1 MEQWT
6 EIIVETST
14 AAVEAVAYQLTN
26 HGAAGVKIDDAADF
40 AQLTSHPDQ
49 YGAIID
55 PFSLPHRQ
63 SGAAVTGYFAPT
75 TFVPEILPEI
85 EAAVRQLADFGLDPA
100 PGTVTVHQ
108 LENDDWALAWQKYYH
123 PIRLSRQ
130 LTIVPAWAEY
140 QPTSPDEKL
149 LVLDPG
155 MAFGTGTHPTTKLM
169 LQALEMTLRGGESL
183 LDVGT
188 GSGVLSIAAKQLGAG
203 AVQAFDLDPVA
214 VASAKKNLALNPVA
228 ADVQVAQNSLLD
240 GINTQVDVVVAN
252 ILAEIILPLIPQ
264 ALVNLKPGG
273 TFLTSGII
281 KDKFET
287 VKQAQED
294 AGFVIDETLRIKDW
308 YGIIAHKKGEDE

>member
-1 MEQWT
+1 
-6 EIIVETST
+6 
-14 AAVEAVAYQLTN
+14 
-26 HGAAGVKIDDAADF
+26 
-40 AQLTSHPDQ
+40 
-49 YGAIID
+49 
-55 PFSLPHRQ
+55 
-63 SGAAVTGYFAPT
+63 
-75 TFVPEILPEI
+75 
-85 EAAVRQLADFGLDPA
+85 
-100 PGTVTVHQ
+100 
-108 LENDDWALAWQKYYH
+108 
-123 PIRLSRQ
+123 
-130 LTIVPAWAEY
+130 
-140 QPTSPDEKL
+140 
-149 LVLDPG
+149 

-264 ALVNLKPGG
+264 ALANLKPGG